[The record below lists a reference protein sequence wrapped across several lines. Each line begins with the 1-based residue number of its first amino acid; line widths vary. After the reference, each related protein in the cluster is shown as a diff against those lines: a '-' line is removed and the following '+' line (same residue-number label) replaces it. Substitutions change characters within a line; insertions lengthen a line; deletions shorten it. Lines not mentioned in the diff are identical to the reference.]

1 MSVVGKI
8 FKWLV
13 YVASTVVLLY
23 ILWLLC
29 RVFLFDQFVIP
40 TESMIPTL
48 IPGDRVVVDKTI
60 AGARIYSD
68 FQFNSEGV
76 ELKSWRTRG
85 VRRIRHNDIVV
96 FNFPHHDGRV
106 NFIINN
112 VYAKRCVAL
121 PGDTISIEEGYYR
134 NNNHKGVLGLESA
147 QNALHEMTDS
157 MIWRQALY
165 AMPFDGHLP
174 WTIRNMGPL
183 YIPRKGDIIPI
194 TAKEAC
200 VYRMLLEWET
210 GKKLDFDWNSN
221 TAKINGKEF
230 TSHTFSH
237 NYYFMA
243 GDNVC
248 NSNDSRYWGL
258 VPEEYIVG
266 VVRWVSYS
274 LNKGDGELNKDR
286 VFLSLMD
293 N

>member
-147 QNALHEMTDS
+147 QNALHAMATRVLNFQEKVKSPATIEM
-157 MIWRQALY
+157 
-165 AMPFDGHLP
+165 
-174 WTIRNMGPL
+174 
-183 YIPRKGDIIPI
+183 K
-194 TAKEAC
+194 KEA
-200 VYRMLLEWET
+200 
-210 GKKLDFDWNSN
+210 KQ
-221 TAKINGKEF
+221 II
-230 TSHTFSH
+230 
-237 NYYFMA
+237 
-243 GDNVC
+243 
-248 NSNDSRYWGL
+248 
-258 VPEEYIVG
+258 EEK
-266 VVRWVSYS
+266 
-274 LNKGDGELNKDR
+274 NE
-286 VFLSLMD
+286 
-293 N
+293 